1 MGYTLHRP
9 VQGILRHMR
18 QSTKERR
25 VSAGYLRNFI
35 FGVEDSLVSTVG
47 LLSGIAIA
55 EVPRHTIFLTGIV
68 LIFVEAF
75 SMAAGTFLS
84 ESSAEGYVKRREVP
98 VGPAAKRGVL
108 MFGSYFLS
116 GFIPL
121 FPYAFLEPS
130 QAFPISISA
139 SIIALFALGAW
150 GGSISKTSVFR
161 SALRMAVIGG
171 VAIAVGVA
179 AGMIVDGG

>member
-1 MGYTLHRP
+1 MNK
-9 VQGILRHMR
+9 R
-18 QSTKERR
+18 QA
-25 VSAGYLRNFI
+25 SAGYLRNFI

-84 ESSAEGYVKRREVP
+84 ESSAEGFMKHREVP
-98 VGPAAKRGVL
+98 AGPSAKQGAL
-108 MFGSYFLS
+108 MFASYFLS

-121 FPYAFLEPS
+121 FPYAFLESS
-130 QAFPISISA
+130 QAFPLSITA
-139 SIIALFALGAW
+139 SIIALFLLGAW
-150 GGSISKTSVFR
+150 GGSISKTNAFR
-161 SALRMAVIGG
+161 SAFRMAVIGG

-179 AGMIVDGG
+179 AGVIVDGG